1 MSEETKQ
8 KVAVV
13 TGCSSGIGFETALE
27 LARNNYKVYATMR
40 NLSKKTEIK
49 EVSDSENLQIEC
61 IGLDVKDDNSVKNA
75 VLTILEN
82 EGHIDVLI
90 NNAGYGI
97 IGSIEDTSIEETKEI
112 FDTIYFGAVR
122 MIQNILPVMKK
133 QSSGQIINIGSLA
146 GKIGF
151 GFFSSYVSTKFAL
164 DGLTQSLRQELQ
176 GTGIDVS
183 IIEPGAV
190 TTNFHKNM
198 KTANNAINTPEKK
211 EFIDLL
217 KKQTEKIFTIAFEP
231 KHIAQ
236 KIIKVLNEKN
246 TLPCYSVG
254 RDAERL
260 MIDKKRLSPLDFEK
274 AVNKFFEDIMNI

>member
-1 MSEETKQ
+1 MSEEVRQ
-8 KVAVV
+8 EVAIV
-13 TGCSSGIGFETALE
+13 TGCSSGIGLETALE
-27 LARNNYKVYATMR
+27 LARNNFKVYATMR

-49 EVSDSENLQIEC
+49 EISDSENLEIEC

-82 EGHIDVLI
+82 EGRIDVLI

-97 IGSIEDTSIEETKEI
+97 IGGIEDTSIEETKEI

-122 MIQNILPVMKK
+122 MIQNILPIMKK

-176 GTGIDVS
+176 GTGIDIS

-198 KTANNAINTPEKK
+198 KTADKAIDTPEKK

-217 KKQTEKIFTIAFEP
+217 KRQTEKIFTMAFEP
-231 KHIAQ
+231 KNVAQ
-236 KIIKVLNEKN
+236 KIIEILNEKN
-246 TLPCYSVG
+246 TLPCYSIG
-254 RDAERL
+254 KDAERL
-260 MIDKKRLSPLDFEK
+260 MIDKKRLDPIDFEK
-274 AVNKFFEDIMNI
+274 AVNKFFEDIMKI